1 MVRHANIHT
10 DIHYYIMKIDSG
22 TGLQCYE
29 YINYQIFRHGLN
41 SVKGTYIIE
50 YSGTGCTVYRVH
62 TLIEYSGTGCTVY
75 RVHTLLNIQARAV
88 QCMYWVHTFL
98 NIQTVVVRCTMYCI
112 HNVLTILALAAK
124 CPVYINYWI
133 FTHWMYSA

>member
-29 YINYQIFRHGLN
+29 YINYQIFRHGLY
-41 SVKGTYIIE
+41 SVKGTYI
-50 YSGTGCTVYRVH
+50 
-62 TLIEYSGTGCTVY
+62 IEYSGTGCTVY

-88 QCMYWVHTFL
+88 QCMYRVHTFL
-98 NIQTVVVRCTMYCI
+98 NIQ
-112 HNVLTILALAAK
+112 ALAAK
-124 CPVYINYWI
+124 CPVYINY
-133 FTHWMYSA
+133 

>member
-50 YSGTGCTVYRVH
+50 YSGTGCTVF
-62 TLIEYSGTGCTVY
+62 

-88 QCMYWVHTFL
+88 QCIGY
-98 NIQTVVVRCTMYCI
+98 I
-112 HNVLTILALAAK
+112 H
-124 CPVYINYWI
+124 Y
-133 FTHWMYSA
+133 